1 VSEPV
6 ASHGTSRFGSV
17 MNKVLCATDLSP
29 ASEPALAVAVGVA
42 RAMGAELELLHVIHM
57 APGLSPEL
65 MTSGVVDGLVAAAET
80 RLKERA
86 DEIRARGVRVAT
98 SVKVGLVDDR
108 IAESAAG
115 ADLLVVGTHGRQ
127 GAKRFF
133 LGSNAE
139 RAVRE
144 APCPVLVVPAAS
156 AGANLATWEPSA
168 RPLKIT
174 AAVDLSQASD
184 GALAWLRRLRETIRF
199 DLRLAHVYW
208 PPREHERLGLDPPD
222 PFQPDPAAIQALER
236 EVRRHVATQ
245 WGPEELPLRV
255 RPVWGED
262 ASPLAWEAQS
272 DDADLLVMGNRQ
284 ESGGSTTIATIRA
297 SRVPV
302 LCVPTQVAAVHKP
315 MLDRIRHVLVT
326 TDFSPLA
333 NVAIAE
339 AYRVIAW
346 QGTVTLLHVAKPP
359 EAGKGGADESDD
371 QIAANLL
378 RLVPAGVDAHR
389 IASRTLVVRHPAP
402 DEAIVQAIRRLGPDL
417 IVMAS
422 HGRTGL
428 GRALRGSIAEYV
440 LRHAPTPVL
449 VVPPGEQNTR

>member
-1 VSEPV
+1 MS
-6 ASHGTSRFGSV
+6 
-17 MNKVLCATDLSP
+17 KVLCATDLSP
-29 ASEPALAVAVGVA
+29 ASEPALAVAVRVA
-42 RAMGAELELLHVIHM
+42 QAMRADLQLLHVIHT
-57 APGLSPEL
+57 APGLAPEL

-80 RLKERA
+80 RLRQRA
-86 DEIRARGVRVAT
+86 DEIRVRGVQVAI
-98 SVKVGLVDDR
+98 SVKVGLADVR
-108 IAESAAG
+108 IAESAVG
-115 ADLLVVGTHGRQ
+115 MDLLVVGTHGRQ

-144 APCPVLVVPAAS
+144 APCPVLVVPPAS
-156 AGANLATWEPSA
+156 AGGNLATWDPPS
-168 RPLKIT
+168 RPLRIT

-222 PFQPDPAAIQALER
+222 PFQPDPTAVQALER
-236 EVRRHVATQ
+236 EVRRHVAAQ

-255 RPVWGED
+255 RPVWGEEP
-262 ASPLAWEAQS
+262 SPLAWEAQS

-284 ESGGSTTIATIRA
+284 ESGGSTTIATVRA

-302 LCVPTQVAAVHKP
+302 LCVPTEAAAVHKP

-333 NVAIAE
+333 NAAIAE

-346 QGTVTLLHVAKPP
+346 QGTVTLLHVAKPQ
-359 EAGKGGADESDD
+359 EAATDESDG
-371 QIAANLL
+371 QIAAKLL
-378 RLVPAGVDAHR
+378 GLVPSGVDAHR
-389 IASRTLVVRHPAP
+389 IASRTLVVRDSAP
-402 DEAIVQAIRRLGPDL
+402 DEAIVQAIRRVGPDL

-428 GRALRGSIAEYV
+428 GRALRGSIAEHV
-440 LRHAPTPVL
+440 LRHSPMPVL
-449 VVPPGEQNTR
+449 VVPPGDQNTR